1 MTAVAEPEFDYTR
14 CTFEARLSRPRVFR
28 RQEFY
33 LYMSKDFLILNQ
45 EPYAKKPDV
54 KLELKPTTH
63 VKWLWEGKAG
73 RRTLKGF
80 VIETDEY
87 VNEFV
92 A

>member
-1 MTAVAEPEFDYTR
+1 MTGLAEPEFDYAR

-54 KLELKPTTH
+54 KL
-63 VKWLWEGKAG
+63 
-73 RRTLKGF
+73 
-80 VIETDEY
+80 
-87 VNEFV
+87 
-92 A
+92 